1 MKPHKNSVVVLEASG
16 SDWDVIRERLAAR
29 NVEQVR
35 RAESADDMARSFD
48 NGSSPN
54 LAVVSVES
62 ASDSGLEVI
71 RGLKRRS
78 PDLQII
84 ATGPSPEP
92 GLILGAVRA
101 GAVEY
106 LVRPLES
113 VEVDE
118 ALDRVLRSADPRAGT
133 GKSIAVYSAKGGLGA
148 TTVAVNLAF
157 AIARLDARRRVA
169 LVDSVVHGGDVR
181 VFLDVKPNHT
191 IKDVAEDVLTQ
202 DGRSLDTLLQA
213 YPGGVWVCTDPNLPD
228 EGELLDRSSTEAVMR
243 HLTDLFGF
251 TVVDCEHNMTDRAL
265 AILDSADRI
274 VLLTHLTVPAV
285 RSLQRTLD
293 LFSRLKYP
301 EDKVQLV
308 VNRHGAK
315 GDITL
320 GDFQKVIQREI
331 LTTLPNDYQATVTAA
346 AHGQPVHQVAP
357 KSKFAKALDILAAQL
372 TGATQPGADRK
383 KRGLLTWGRASGN
396 GTKR

>member
-1 MKPHKNSVVVLEASG
+1 MQPHKNSVVVLEASG

-62 ASDSGLEVI
+62 SSDSSLEVI
-71 RGLKRRS
+71 RGLKRRC
-78 PDLQII
+78 PDLQVI

-101 GAVEY
+101 GAIEY

-202 DGRSLDTLLQA
+202 DGRS
-213 YPGGVWVCTDPNLPD
+213 
-228 EGELLDRSSTEAVMR
+228 STEAVMR

-265 AILDSADRI
+265 AILDNADRI

-315 GDITL
+315 GDISL

-357 KSKFAKALDILAAQL
+357 KSKFAKALDVLAAQL
-372 TGATQPGADRK
+372 TGVEQPGADRK

>member
-1 MKPHKNSVVVLEASG
+1 MKPNKNSVIVLEDS
-16 SDWDVIRERLAAR
+16 SRDWDVIRARLLAH
-29 NVEQVR
+29 NVVKVR
-35 RAESADDMARSFD
+35 RAQSPEEVVRSFE

-54 LAVVSVES
+54 LAVVSVEH
-62 ASDSGLEVI
+62 SDNGSIELI
-71 RGLKRRS
+71 RGLKRRC
-78 PDLQII
+78 PDLQVI

-92 GLILGAVRA
+92 GLILSAVRA
-101 GAVEY
+101 GAVEF

-113 VEVDE
+113 GELDQ
-118 ALDRVLRSADPRAGT
+118 ALARVLRSTDSQSS

-157 AIARLDARRRVA
+157 AVARLDARQRVA

-202 DGRSLDTLLQA
+202 DGKSVDTLLHA

-228 EGELLDRSSTEAVMR
+228 EGELLDRSSTEEVMR
-243 HLTDLFGF
+243 HITNLFAY
-251 TVVDCEHNMTDRAL
+251 TIVDCEHNMTDRAL

-274 VLLTHLTVPAV
+274 VVLTHLTVPAV

-301 EDKVQLV
+301 EDKVELV
-308 VNRHGAK
+308 VNRQGAK

-320 GDFQKVIQREI
+320 GDFQKVIQRDI
-331 LTTLPNDYQATVTAA
+331 LAALPNDYQATVTAA
-346 AHGQPVHQVAP
+346 AHGLPVHQVAP
-357 KSKFAKALDILAAQL
+357 KSKFAKALDTLAAQL
-372 TGATQPGADRK
+372 TGVGHPAAHGQ
-383 KRGLLTWGRASGN
+383 KRGFLKWNRSSGN
-396 GTKR
+396 HPKR

>member
-1 MKPHKNSVVVLEASG
+1 MKPHKNAVVVLEDSG
-16 SDWDVIRERLAAR
+16 SDWNVIRERLIAR
-29 NVEQVR
+29 NVDQVR
-35 RAESADDMARSFD
+35 RAESPEDVVRSFD
-48 NGSSPN
+48 NGSSPS

-62 ASDSGLEVI
+62 ANDHGFQLI
-71 RGLKRRS
+71 KGLKRRR

-84 ATGPSPEP
+84 ATGPSPDPE
-92 GLILGAVRA
+92 LILGAVRA
-101 GAVEY
+101 GAVEF

-113 VEVDE
+113 GEVDE
-118 ALDRVLRSADPRAGT
+118 ALDRVLRAVDPRAGG
-133 GKSIAVYSAKGGLGA
+133 GKSIAVYSAKGGLGT

-202 DGRSLDTLLQA
+202 GGRALDTLLQA

-243 HLTDLFGF
+243 HLTDLFGY

-301 EDKVQLV
+301 DDKVELV

-320 GDFQKVIQREI
+320 SDFQKVIQREI
-331 LTTLPNDYQATVTAA
+331 RTTLPNDYQATVTAA
-346 AHGQPVHQVAP
+346 AHGLPVHQAAP
-357 KSKFAKALDILAAQL
+357 KSKFAKALDVLAAQL
-372 TGATQPGADRK
+372 TGLDRPGAGSK
-383 KRGLLTWGRASGN
+383 KRGLLTWGRSSKN
-396 GTKR
+396 GMQR